1 MRSQRSP
8 LPWLVP
14 GLLLLFL
21 TLRPVPA
28 LEGLIQV
35 GLAPLRKL
43 GELAAPLVMLRGS
56 ASGASEESLRQAA
69 IQEEAAGAQLLEDL
83 ARGALPTEPELLQ
96 NRRIVHG
103 AVIGRLRD
111 SPDFLRVELRD
122 VRGVREGYPVA
133 AGNSYV
139 GRVASVDASQSLAI
153 VELVTGAS
161 FHVGG
166 VARQPLWEDGRPD
179 DTPVLMTVG
188 GLFVPSRL
196 GERNQKGH
204 SLAVDHPSDRAI
216 VGGLVRVDERY
227 GEQPEVQRLS
237 LGLHLGQL
245 TKDENYWGIRPEL
258 DYRDGLFHVVVLC
271 PPEASLGSELAFE
284 SATHDDQWLRV
295 KPIGL
300 GDPSPYRQSAKLRAG
315 RSLGVESGAAV
326 LSLANRLVGRITQAG
341 PWTSDVS
348 FLDDPGFSVVA
359 VASAGDAAEPYVL
372 GRLISMGRQA
382 AGGALLLRWYVRVE
396 PRDDWKP
403 LAQEGSVLARL
414 YTGSGEEGLPSGF
427 AFGNARIPM
436 DARSGQTRE
445 LELEVDTPATELR
458 SFFVRI
464 KRSPDAAE
472 GAR

>member
-1 MRSQRSP
+1 
-8 LPWLVP
+8 
-14 GLLLLFL
+14 LLLFL

-28 LEGLIQV
+28 LEGLIQI

-56 ASGASEESLRQAA
+56 ASGASEELLRQAA
-69 IQEEAAGAQLLEDL
+69 IDEEAAGARLLEDL
-83 ARGALPTEPELLQ
+83 ARGALPTELELLAG
-96 NRRIVHG
+96 RRIVHG

-111 SPDFLRVELRD
+111 NSDFLRVELRD

-139 GRVASVDASQSLAI
+139 GRVASVDAAQSLAV
-153 VELVTGAS
+153 VELVTGAN

-166 VARQPLWEDGRPD
+166 VAREPLWEDGRPD

-188 GLFVPSRL
+188 GLFVPSRIAD
-196 GERNQKGH
+196 RKKKGH

-227 GEQPEVQRLS
+227 GESQEVQRLS
-237 LGLHLGQL
+237 RGLHLGQL
-245 TKDENYWGIRPEL
+245 TKDESYWGIQPEL
-258 DYRDGLFHVVVLC
+258 DYKDGLFHVVVLC
-271 PPEASLGSELAFE
+271 PPDASLGSELGFV

-295 KPIGL
+295 KPIGM
-300 GDPSPYRQSAKLRAG
+300 GDPSPYRQTAKLRAG
-315 RSLGVESGAAV
+315 RSLGVEPGAAV
-326 LSLANRLVGRITQAG
+326 LSLANRLVGRITHAG

-359 VASAGDAAEPYVL
+359 VASAGEAAEPYVL

-382 AGGALLLRWYVRVE
+382 AGGPVLLRWSVRVE
-396 PRDDWKP
+396 PRADWKP
-403 LAQEGSVLARL
+403 LAEEGSVQARL

-436 DARSGQTRE
+436 DASSGETRILE
-445 LELEVDTPATELR
+445 LELDTPATSLR
-458 SFFVRI
+458 SFYVRI
-464 KRSPDAAE
+464 KRSTTDGE
-472 GAR
+472 GSR